1 MGNRSSAKW
10 FVVIILFFLVVG
22 ICNNIS
28 AAEFS
33 ANIKEQYGES
43 IRSGMIYVYDSVYCM
58 DIFEQE
64 GEVRVIV
71 DEHAGKTTV
80 IPLSKGEYL
89 VLDIDDRLSIMN
101 DPFQSYKYQASQ
113 GEEKQIGT
121 DTINGYVCDKFVVS
135 MSGTEVV
142 TKWVAK
148 KLNFPIKIL
157 IHSEPE
163 RVMEISN
170 IKEGTVDKAV
180 FTIPEG
186 FTERKNPTKQQAQPT
201 DSAKQKQSER

>member
-1 MGNRSSAKW
+1 MRNRK
-10 FVVIILFFLVVG
+10 IIIPFMLFLLFFLVVG
-22 ICNNIS
+22 LYGQVR

-64 GEVRVIV
+64 GEVRVVV

-101 DPFQSYKYQASQ
+101 DPFQSYKYQAAH
-113 GEEKQIGT
+113 GEEKHIGI
-121 DTINGYVCDKFVVS
+121 DTVNGYECDKFVVS
-135 MSGTEVV
+135 ISGKEVITE
-142 TKWVAK
+142 WVAK
-148 KLNFPIKIL
+148 KLDFPVKIV

-163 RVMEISN
+163 RVMTLSN

-186 FTERKNPTKQQAQPT
+186 FTERKNPNKQPAEPSGESTK
-201 DSAKQKQSER
+201 SEH